1 MKTTVWTLSWTTC
14 ILGNDEP
21 PPDLSARE
29 TAKNPEKNETPSE
42 EPTSEAFQIGQPSAS
57 PLMTGENTAAFSPRY
72 AGFTRRAVAM
82 GIDCVIIAT
91 FVYLTWRAAL
101 DLAGDAGLMP
111 YLYLACYTLA
121 FPFAYFVYFHAVG
134 GQTPGKM
141 ALGVRVVAQTGAG
154 AGTARSVFRA
164 LGYLF
169 SFAFFAAG
177 FLWALFDR
185 RGQAWHDKL
194 AGTVVLEI

>member
-1 MKTTVWTLSWTTC
+1 M
-14 ILGNDEP
+14 GNDEP
-21 PPDLSARE
+21 HPDLSPRE
-29 TAKNPEKNETPSE
+29 PAKNLEKNENPSAK
-42 EPTSEAFQIGQPSAS
+42 PTSEGFQIGHIPPSRQTA
-57 PLMTGENTAAFSPRY
+57 GENGSAFSPRY
-72 AGFTRRAVAM
+72 AGFTRRGVAM

-91 FVYLTWRAAL
+91 FLYLTWQAVL
-101 DLAGDAGLMP
+101 GFAGDGGLIL
-111 YLYLACYTLA
+111 YFYLACYSFG
-121 FPFAYFVYFHAVG
+121 FPFAYFVYFHAAG

-154 AGTARSVFRA
+154 AGAVRSVFRA
-164 LGYLF
+164 LGYSF

-185 RGQAWHDKL
+185 RGQAWHDKI